1 MIEPK
6 TILAVLLVE
15 DSDDDAELIR
25 RQVCAVWPVSRLHT
39 VGTLHDAA
47 LFLDKSQPDVI
58 LLDLN
63 LPNGAGVKIV
73 KMIRAIA
80 DSALLLVVSV
90 RADLH
95 TAEEAIRNEA
105 DGYISKDNITPCTLS
120 LAIAVAVAHRERENA
135 KIEAVRKLDV
145 LALTEQQK
153 IQVRGRLDKVAEL
166 NAGVNRR
173 INESMGILNAQV

>member
-1 MIEPK
+1 MGGAPGNLWAEVLMIEPT

-39 VGTLHDAA
+39 VGTLRDAA

-105 DGYISKDNITPCTLS
+105 DGYISKDNITPPAPCRWQSPWPWRIGSGRTPRS
-120 LAIAVAVAHRERENA
+120 
-135 KIEAVRKLDV
+135 KLFGNWMC
-145 LALTEQQK
+145 LPSQNSK
-153 IQVRGRLDKVAEL
+153 RFK
-166 NAGVNRR
+166 
-173 INESMGILNAQV
+173 